1 MLYPFCILSG
11 RYDRTAG
18 RQARMVGGIWAK
30 VSSIVY
36 TSIFRSISIVPQR
49 VSTAVYTFWRCSGF
63 PYQVVFRLVERP
75 LVWREAS
82 SSCNFITVS
91 KIVYTSI
98 PHVIS
103 ISPQG
108 CKGLFTP
115 PLFLSLFH
123 KCLYINIKT

>member
-1 MLYPFCILSG
+1 MLSPCVPDQKSVWYEISSLSG
-11 RYDRTAG
+11 S
-18 RQARMVGGIWAK
+18 AK

-63 PYQVVFRLVERP
+63 PYQVVFRPVKL
-75 LVWREAS
+75 LSVWREAA

-115 PLFLSLFH
+115 PLFLTLFH
-123 KCLYINIKT
+123 KCLYIKTLIISEKP